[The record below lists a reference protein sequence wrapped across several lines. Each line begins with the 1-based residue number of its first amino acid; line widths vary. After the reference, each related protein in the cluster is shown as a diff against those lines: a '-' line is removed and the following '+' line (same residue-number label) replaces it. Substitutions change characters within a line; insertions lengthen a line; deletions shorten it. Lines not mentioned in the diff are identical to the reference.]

1 MILFLSLLYIV
12 IREYTGNFSA
22 IRIPDDGSY
31 PVSGINRPE
40 ANDRRIQIVKSKTG
54 KHTLVATYFQVKTEE
69 MEMAITTGKKE
80 RKNKSGT
87 IVGTSCKRSRKFARI
102 SNSGFATSPH
112 LREKEENVRL
122 ADREARHKWRVTD
135 EEEDSY
141 TRWLYIYIYI
151 LLCSRYIV
159 DALYA
164 ASVGTY
170 ERIFVRT
177 EMDKHAR
184 VNKCRLDGW
193 HGTTA
198 R

>member
-1 MILFLSLLYIV
+1 M

-102 SNSGFATSPH
+102 SDFEFRIRNESTSP
-112 LREKEENVRL
+112 REGR
-122 ADREARHKWRVTD
+122 
-135 EEEDSY
+135 
-141 TRWLYIYIYI
+141 
-151 LLCSRYIV
+151 
-159 DALYA
+159 
-164 ASVGTY
+164 
-170 ERIFVRT
+170 
-177 EMDKHAR
+177 
-184 VNKCRLDGW
+184 KCTLSG
-193 HGTTA
+193 
-198 R
+198 